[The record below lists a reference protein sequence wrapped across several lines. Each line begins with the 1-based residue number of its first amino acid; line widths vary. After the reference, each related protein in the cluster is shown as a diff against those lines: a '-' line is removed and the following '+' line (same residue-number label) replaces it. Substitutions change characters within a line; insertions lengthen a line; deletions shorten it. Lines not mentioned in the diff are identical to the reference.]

1 MRCNWRNF
9 LEISCQYKLKE
20 AKIPWRITAGPSAMG
35 REKKPVKARPAT
47 NARAKAKAEPRAAAK
62 SRRVCKR
69 PAADRLPCKCTMC
82 GAIEGQSVD
91 LIEGGPIRW
100 GDFVWQTTRASNSGA
115 IAAHAKG
122 DLCYVCSRVR
132 SALENDRVKCPGSNQ
147 LLKDTKRLYD
157 LFMRKRAQFLEAH
170 VTGSQSG
177 VTAIQ
182 VPAGRG
188 HQI

>member
-1 MRCNWRNF
+1 MV
-9 LEISCQYKLKE
+9 
-20 AKIPWRITAGPSAMG
+20 AP
-35 REKKPVKARPAT
+35 
-47 NARAKAKAEPRAAAK
+47 AAAK

-132 SALENDRVKCPGSNQ
+132 SALENDRVKCHGSNQ

-177 VTAIQ
+177 VTAIR

-188 HQI
+188 HQIR